1 MFQVTEI
8 AEYLSRKKK
17 KVRQREG
24 FGIHKCCVQSE
35 VDGASS
41 VVGLGDALVSR
52 RINNFEK

>member
-17 KVRQREG
+17 VRQREG
-24 FGIHKCCVQSE
+24 FGIQKCCVQSE
-35 VDGASS
+35 AHGANS